1 MSSVSRQARPANAAT
16 SEKATPFLSAKHL
29 PEAMS
34 LTNTPGKVCSSD
46 VSAAE
51 DAERR
56 SSASRISPIS
66 PSRISSE
73 AYTSSH
79 RTGSRQRSSSSEAQ
93 AGVTPGV
100 VHGIDSMGTARYGK
114 DLPAELSTSTAKL
127 RIQKPSEPL
136 AVKLLAPPPA
146 LPERPALPPPPHASK
161 EPNTQSA
168 RASGVKSDSDA
179 AASALSPFD
188 PLHRDFAKPPS
199 DLLSLRTPS
208 TLPQES
214 HTPPRGQSPAT
225 HSARAG
231 APKVARNLGQRDL
244 SSVARSNAHLS
255 VLADLVDKKMFSEE
269 DVLLELE
276 AVRKRSLLT
285 SVPFNKRLL
294 PILAWY
300 LLRDKFG
307 DEAATRYVS
316 LLTSPAGTTPPDGA
330 VSTTS
335 TIASFLPRVNEIRR
349 VRREIKES
357 NRKKPKHHYAINP
370 PASPTEAAKLSDIE
384 GAHDKRRQ
392 LRRTAAFDALED
404 ASDIPTTGLLS
415 PQSRH
420 TLSSPCVRNRS
431 PLTYGRLHVY
441 TREDAVIDR
450 RDAKAEDRPVV
461 DVVVDAANRQ
471 DRAKNVFEVVEE
483 QASSVVEE
491 PSVFQGPGRKPPTTK
506 GTASKSMSKERV
518 PAPPASAH
526 AACALG
532 EATARSRH
540 GLQVHGSDA
549 CAMLD
554 VTPSIGVFSEVSPAN
569 ESEEG
574 LSLFYRE
581 FVGGADQERTP
592 SVSAFWKAI
601 TSSDTPAARTE
612 PGRRCLPARHPQ
624 HGHVD
629 RSGGPADYGA
639 SAQPSGLAGETVN
652 SSDLSAVADNTTS
665 ARSVVEYLHGVSGD
679 HEWYDGEATA
689 VPEENPASQTLA
701 STVAYSALNDPHESS
716 VGVGDTENTT
726 GAVYCLATS
735 FLLRDGCA
743 AEATDT
749 SKQQPEQRLY
759 AGLSSAESPTI
770 HTVMATEYYS
780 TLPNAS
786 TTTHRPECSQRS
798 RSEASWETS
807 SATMPSMTETFQEE
821 GAAGRKTGYGS
832 LIKSHI
838 DTAAMS
844 NADSIKAREG
854 TGTGLHTVAEYSAFT
869 DSGALAIG
877 PCDASDVQS
886 PTISKNGT
894 LRRGTSAATAAP
906 FSVLEASSDTT
917 DRTRQ
922 SAHRV
927 RGTATV
933 LKSPLLD
940 SGVHSSRSEG
950 RKTPFS
956 DLPATESLHDG
967 TPAYSMCDGC
977 TGTPANRPLE
987 ASSTPTLKPQ
997 LWVVEII
1004 GKGSRLNCS
1013 TPSPSA
1019 THPPTHTA
1027 HYNATTVPTQ
1037 ALVVLLATPVGLML
1051 SSTLRMA
1058 VHSLPLPF
1066 TIPHRGLQPLPLQ
1079 ALALSRPITASL
1091 LVELQPGAA
1100 YQMHWQLISETHA
1113 GTHHDSVRSR
1123 GGYGSMMEA
1132 DSAVAPDAGA
1142 ASRSNGGY
1150 SLGGR
1155 SETSVQSRGGYGSM
1169 MEADSAVAPD
1179 ASAASRSNGGYSL
1192 GGRSET
1198 SVQSRGGYGSMME
1211 ADSAVAPDA
1220 GAASRSN
1227 GGYSLGGRSET
1238 SVQSRGGYGSMMEAD
1253 SAVAPDA
1260 GAASRSNGGYS
1271 LGGRSETS
1279 VQSRGGYGSMM
1290 EADSAV
1296 APDASAASRSNGGYS
1311 LGGRSETSVQSRG
1324 GYGSMMEADSA
1335 VAPDAGAASRSNG
1348 GYSLGGRSE
1357 TSVQS
1362 RGGYGSMMEA
1372 DSAVA
1377 PDAGAASRSNGG
1389 YSLGG
1394 RSETSVQSRG
1404 GYGSMME
1411 ADSAVAPDAGAAS
1424 RSNGGYSL
1432 GGRSETSVQS
1442 RGGYGSMMEADSA
1455 VAPDAGAASR
1465 SNGGYSLG
1473 GRSETSVQSRGGYG
1487 SMMEADSAVA
1497 PDAGAAS
1504 RSNGGY
1510 SLGGRSETSVQSRGG
1525 YGSMMEAD
1533 SAVAPDAGAASRSNG
1548 GYSLGGRSET
1558 SVQSRGGYGS
1568 MMEADSAVA
1577 PDAGAA
1583 SRSNGGYSLGGR
1595 SETSVQSRGGYG
1607 SMMEA
1612 DSAVAPDASAASRSN
1627 GGYSLADGG
1636 CCSYP
1641 AGTSA
1646 LSASDKRAVKAGE
1659 SGDSTMNCSNEQ
1671 VGGRLANRGFADCA
1685 PAGSE
1690 SISWYAT
1697 DATVDHNPLAD
1708 ALQRLSERH
1717 VSCLKDNNACTFG
1730 ELGCQCATGKCQ
1742 VCTTEATR
1750 PPPRQP
1756 QPVPPSDEVARA
1768 QRFDRFAMR
1777 SSSTEKAPGCGSPAP
1792 PPPAAAPAEEKSLN
1806 TAVPL
1811 QSRQRKSRISSAR
1824 VSSRSNAT
1832 LVRVG
1837 AGFNLR
1843 TSPSP
1848 ARCAEEASTRQ
1859 ATQQVSTI
1867 SEFDAVT
1874 AFPAKS
1880 TPPGRCTDSDAN
1892 RTGSFLEGD
1901 GLRSQVTILTYPR
1914 SSADLSVHNMP
1925 DAASE
1930 RADAS
1935 IQQLREHQRSG
1946 FDFSGYCRADCL
1958 MMTPVSILQS
1968 SPGNSRIHDSKTV
1981 EFSTRPQAAAT
1992 APSGVSIPTDRTVC
2006 GALTAGDS
2014 AVTSS
2019 VVPLPLPPEATV
2031 VNPTVCAL
2039 SDELLRMPHDMTT
2052 VLLGGARQFG
2062 RFSTMQ
2068 AAHEEASGADDAEE
2082 VHKAEFTREVH
2093 TKHRNLAT
2101 LLCHSRLD
2109 ESGVA
2114 DVHSH
2119 VLESSAAVTKTGL
2132 ANADR
2137 SRSVGVLPRE
2147 QTEMDAAGVDEAR
2160 VDSSDESRETA
2171 TPADSD
2177 ADENWISS
2185 DPSTTQNTQ
2194 LAVSVPG
2201 RRFAHRPPMHPYN
2214 YVRADHDSPE
2224 QREQRQR
2231 RRTILDV
2238 PGVPYV
2244 DSPDISTHIDKK
2256 EAQKEKDRQ
2265 LFAMRWAERG
2275 LMWQQ
2280 QENEAQRYEECQVH
2294 FGAGKER
2301 PRGPRV
2307 MIMKPGQQG
2316 AVALPGP
2323 RLPNWQPTTSPVAP
2337 LREGQ
2342 QRPPRANAKAPL
2354 GPHSATASTPKAAD
2368 NEGGVGSYP
2377 MLRRL
2382 TADLAHTLDNCVAY
2396 GTLYDNSGPEVHEGC
2411 PLPHPSAP
2419 PYSLL
2424 QCRTLAVPQPS
2435 PAPKGAGEPA
2445 RDTVPRRNTDG
2456 NSVNNNAFVHEPE
2469 GEKNFHEAMLHL
2481 SRLMSGTRDK
2491 TTGTMSDG
2499 ASGTAIRG
2507 GRANNSGRI
2516 RTLRSSRRASD
2527 ATSGPA
2533 NSSSAKNRDSSEASG
2548 FSRVDFASLFM
2559 TPSYDLRCD
2568 EPTGMYNCTFLDQP
2582 LGQSAG
2588 VFSLA
2593 GTTSGFSTPP
2603 VSMTSRQTSKRKQN
2617 EESGSNARLGR
2628 HVEDTAAEASES
2640 VAMHLTK
2647 MEENME
2653 ESMCSQT
2660 AGTAMLR
2667 RVNGLALSQWKY
2679 VALVANKVMEKKT
2692 LVRASR
2698 ALSQRVLSV
2707 SGALELNVLPHDR
2720 LREASAG
2727 GAKRNDSLIFDAT
2740 TESRYVFDTDDDE
2753 VSVYDADGRP
2763 LLIPNMSDLWDD
2775 FRSSNSSDES
2785 LVFGE
2790 ADAFTV
2796 DDAQQR
2802 TRRQAP
2808 QNGSAN
2814 DSWGGRGYEYSN
2826 GDTNL
2831 YPAARGCP
2839 SSSAKMPWPQPDI
2852 YNGPKVYTGQSK
2864 FVDFTALSGIRL
2876 SDVKRVKSPC
2886 WYSIKLADAKRRQET
2901 DDRKS

>member
-977 TGTPANRPLE
+977 TGTRLSPPSTTIDGSSYAPSAPSGESAFGSLLHTNAETSAMGGGNYRQGFPIELFDSIAVSDASANTYSALQRDNSANAGPCC
-987 ASSTPTLKPQ
+987 ASRNTC
-997 LWVVEII
+997 WAHVVEHSAN
-1004 GKGSRLNCS
+1004 GGAQFATPLHDSASRPPAAAATGPRTVSAHHRLSSGRATARRSLSDALAAHLGDASVLHNHRTDDGHS
-1013 TPSPSA
+1013 TQSVDAPDTQSLTTVTSA
-1019 THPPTHTA
+1019 TSPP
-1027 HYNATTVPTQ
+1027 
-1037 ALVVLLATPVGLML
+1037 LD
-1051 SSTLRMA
+1051 
-1058 VHSLPLPF
+1058 
-1066 TIPHRGLQPLPLQ
+1066 
-1079 ALALSRPITASL
+1079 
-1091 LVELQPGAA
+1091 
-1100 YQMHWQLISETHA
+1100 A

-1132 DSAVAPDAGA
+1132 DSAVAPDAG
-1142 ASRSNGGY
+1142 
-1150 SLGGR
+1150 
-1155 SETSVQSRGGYGSM
+1155 
-1169 MEADSAVAPD
+1169 
-1179 ASAASRSNGGYSL
+1179 AASRSNGGYSL

-1335 VAPDAGAASRSNG
+1335 VAPDASAASRSNG

-1411 ADSAVAPDAGAAS
+1411 ADSAVAPDAS
-1424 RSNGGYSL
+1424 
-1432 GGRSETSVQS
+1432 
-1442 RGGYGSMMEADSA
+1442 
-1455 VAPDAGAASR
+1455 
-1465 SNGGYSLG
+1465 
-1473 GRSETSVQSRGGYG
+1473 
-1487 SMMEADSAVA
+1487 
-1497 PDAGAAS
+1497 
-1504 RSNGGY
+1504 
-1510 SLGGRSETSVQSRGG
+1510 
-1525 YGSMMEAD
+1525 
-1533 SAVAPDAGAASRSNG
+1533 
-1548 GYSLGGRSET
+1548 
-1558 SVQSRGGYGS
+1558 
-1568 MMEADSAVA
+1568 
-1577 PDAGAA
+1577 AA

-1690 SISWYAT
+1690 SISVERRVSRVESSRDCDAFASHTTALLVSEVVCNGCDSGSQPRSPTCSAVNPSQLTASTREEMAASTCTAFLGCGREGAT
-1697 DATVDHNPLAD
+1697 MSSIMDPDELAD

-1867 SEFDAVT
+1867 SELDAVT

-2323 RLPNWQPTTSPVAP
+2323 RLPNVP
-2337 LREGQ
+2337 
-2342 QRPPRANAKAPL
+2342 RPPMSMHPRSP
-2354 GPHSATASTPKAAD
+2354 G
-2368 NEGGVGSYP
+2368 YP
-2377 MLRRL
+2377 
-2382 TADLAHTLDNCVAY
+2382 
-2396 GTLYDNSGPEVHEGC
+2396 
-2411 PLPHPSAP
+2411 
-2419 PYSLL
+2419 
-2424 QCRTLAVPQPS
+2424 
-2435 PAPKGAGEPA
+2435 
-2445 RDTVPRRNTDG
+2445 PRR
-2456 NSVNNNAFVHEPE
+2456 
-2469 GEKNFHEAMLHL
+2469 
-2481 SRLMSGTRDK
+2481 
-2491 TTGTMSDG
+2491 
-2499 ASGTAIRG
+2499 
-2507 GRANNSGRI
+2507 
-2516 RTLRSSRRASD
+2516 
-2527 ATSGPA
+2527 
-2533 NSSSAKNRDSSEASG
+2533 
-2548 FSRVDFASLFM
+2548 
-2559 TPSYDLRCD
+2559 
-2568 EPTGMYNCTFLDQP
+2568 
-2582 LGQSAG
+2582 
-2588 VFSLA
+2588 
-2593 GTTSGFSTPP
+2593 
-2603 VSMTSRQTSKRKQN
+2603 
-2617 EESGSNARLGR
+2617 R
-2628 HVEDTAAEASES
+2628 H
-2640 VAMHLTK
+2640 
-2647 MEENME
+2647 
-2653 ESMCSQT
+2653 
-2660 AGTAMLR
+2660 R
-2667 RVNGLALSQWKY
+2667 
-2679 VALVANKVMEKKT
+2679 
-2692 LVRASR
+2692 
-2698 ALSQRVLSV
+2698 
-2707 SGALELNVLPHDR
+2707 
-2720 LREASAG
+2720 
-2727 GAKRNDSLIFDAT
+2727 
-2740 TESRYVFDTDDDE
+2740 
-2753 VSVYDADGRP
+2753 
-2763 LLIPNMSDLWDD
+2763 
-2775 FRSSNSSDES
+2775 
-2785 LVFGE
+2785 
-2790 ADAFTV
+2790 
-2796 DDAQQR
+2796 
-2802 TRRQAP
+2802 
-2808 QNGSAN
+2808 
-2814 DSWGGRGYEYSN
+2814 
-2826 GDTNL
+2826 
-2831 YPAARGCP
+2831 
-2839 SSSAKMPWPQPDI
+2839 
-2852 YNGPKVYTGQSK
+2852 
-2864 FVDFTALSGIRL
+2864 
-2876 SDVKRVKSPC
+2876 
-2886 WYSIKLADAKRRQET
+2886 
-2901 DDRKS
+2901 

>member
-34 LTNTPGKVCSSD
+34 LTNTPGKMCSSD

-285 SVPFNKRLL
+285 SAPFNKRLL

-639 SAQPSGLAGETVN
+639 SAQPSGLAGETVD
-652 SSDLSAVADNTTS
+652 SSDLSAVADNTIS

-950 RKTPFS
+950 RKTPFN

-1091 LVELQPGAA
+1091 LVEPQPGAA
-1100 YQMHWQLISETHA
+1100 YQMHWQLISETRPVDAPDTQSLTTVTSATSPPLDA
-1113 GTHHDSVRSR
+1113 GTHHDSVRSRGGYGSMMEADSAVAQDAGAASRSNGGYSLGGRSETSVRSRGGYGSMMEADSAVAQDAGAASRSNGGYSLGGRSETSVRSRGGYGSMMEADSAVAPDAGAASRSNGGYSLGGRSETSVRSR

-1169 MEADSAVAPD
+1169 MEADSAVAQD
-1179 ASAASRSNGGYSL
+1179 AGAASRSNGGYSL

-1198 SVQSRGGYGSMME
+1198 SVRSRGGYGSMMEADSAVAPDAGAASRSNGGYSLGGRSETSVRSRGGYGSMMEADSAVAQDAGAASRSNGGYSLGGRSETSVRSRGGYGSMMEADSAVAQDAGAASRSNGGYSLGGRSETSVRSRGGYGSMMEADSAVAQDAGAASRSNGGYSLGGRSETSVRSRGGYGSMMEADSAVAQDAGAASRSNGGYSLGGRSETSVRSRGGYGSMME

-1253 SAVAPDA
+1253 SAVAQDA

-1296 APDASAASRSNGGYS
+1296 AQTRALR
-1311 LGGRSETSVQSRG
+1311 RTSVRSRG

-1335 VAPDAGAASRSNG
+1335 VAQTR
-1348 GYSLGGRSE
+1348 RC
-1357 TSVQS
+1357 TSVRS

-1377 PDAGAASRSNGG
+1377 QDAG
-1389 YSLGG
+1389 
-1394 RSETSVQSRG
+1394 
-1404 GYGSMME
+1404 
-1411 ADSAVAPDAGAAS
+1411 
-1424 RSNGGYSL
+1424 
-1432 GGRSETSVQS
+1432 
-1442 RGGYGSMMEADSA
+1442 
-1455 VAPDAGAASR
+1455 
-1465 SNGGYSLG
+1465 
-1473 GRSETSVQSRGGYG
+1473 
-1487 SMMEADSAVA
+1487 
-1497 PDAGAAS
+1497 
-1504 RSNGGY
+1504 
-1510 SLGGRSETSVQSRGG
+1510 
-1525 YGSMMEAD
+1525 
-1533 SAVAPDAGAASRSNG
+1533 
-1548 GYSLGGRSET
+1548 
-1558 SVQSRGGYGS
+1558 
-1568 MMEADSAVA
+1568 
-1577 PDAGAA
+1577 
-1583 SRSNGGYSLGGR
+1583 
-1595 SETSVQSRGGYG
+1595 
-1607 SMMEA
+1607 
-1612 DSAVAPDASAASRSN
+1612 AASRSN

-1671 VGGRLANRGFADCA
+1671 VGGRLANRGFADSTA
-1685 PAGSE
+1685 
-1690 SISWYAT
+1690 
-1697 DATVDHNPLAD
+1697 
-1708 ALQRLSERH
+1708 R
-1717 VSCLKDNNACTFG
+1717 
-1730 ELGCQCATGKCQ
+1730 
-1742 VCTTEATR
+1742 
-1750 PPPRQP
+1750 
-1756 QPVPPSDEVARA
+1756 PPSDEVARA

-1792 PPPAAAPAEEKSLN
+1792 PPPAAEPAEEKSLN

-1848 ARCAEEASTRQ
+1848 ARCVEEASTRQ

-1867 SEFDAVT
+1867 SELDAVT

-1880 TPPGRCTDSDAN
+1880 TPPGRCTDSDATMPPAN
-1892 RTGSFLEGD
+1892 VLTPASNSF
-1901 GLRSQVTILTYPR
+1901 
-1914 SSADLSVHNMP
+1914 
-1925 DAASE
+1925 
-1930 RADAS
+1930 AS
-1935 IQQLREHQRSG
+1935 INAPALTSVATAAQTACDDSRLHTAELAG
-1946 FDFSGYCRADCL
+1946 D
-1958 MMTPVSILQS
+1958 
-1968 SPGNSRIHDSKTV
+1968 SRIHDSKTV

-2062 RFSTMQ
+2062 LFSTMQ

-2082 VHKAEFTREVH
+2082 VHKAEFTR
-2093 TKHRNLAT
+2093 
-2101 LLCHSRLD
+2101 

-2137 SRSVGVLPRE
+2137 SRSVGVLLRE

-2185 DPSTTQNTQ
+2185 DPSTTQNT
-2194 LAVSVPG
+2194 
-2201 RRFAHRPPMHPYN
+2201 N
-2214 YVRADHDSPE
+2214 
-2224 QREQRQR
+2224 
-2231 RRTILDV
+2231 
-2238 PGVPYV
+2238 
-2244 DSPDISTHIDKK
+2244 
-2256 EAQKEKDRQ
+2256 
-2265 LFAMRWAERG
+2265 
-2275 LMWQQ
+2275 
-2280 QENEAQRYEECQVH
+2280 
-2294 FGAGKER
+2294 
-2301 PRGPRV
+2301 
-2307 MIMKPGQQG
+2307 
-2316 AVALPGP
+2316 
-2323 RLPNWQPTTSPVAP
+2323 
-2337 LREGQ
+2337 
-2342 QRPPRANAKAPL
+2342 
-2354 GPHSATASTPKAAD
+2354 
-2368 NEGGVGSYP
+2368 
-2377 MLRRL
+2377 
-2382 TADLAHTLDNCVAY
+2382 
-2396 GTLYDNSGPEVHEGC
+2396 
-2411 PLPHPSAP
+2411 
-2419 PYSLL
+2419 
-2424 QCRTLAVPQPS
+2424 
-2435 PAPKGAGEPA
+2435 
-2445 RDTVPRRNTDG
+2445 
-2456 NSVNNNAFVHEPE
+2456 
-2469 GEKNFHEAMLHL
+2469 
-2481 SRLMSGTRDK
+2481 
-2491 TTGTMSDG
+2491 
-2499 ASGTAIRG
+2499 
-2507 GRANNSGRI
+2507 
-2516 RTLRSSRRASD
+2516 
-2527 ATSGPA
+2527 
-2533 NSSSAKNRDSSEASG
+2533 
-2548 FSRVDFASLFM
+2548 
-2559 TPSYDLRCD
+2559 
-2568 EPTGMYNCTFLDQP
+2568 
-2582 LGQSAG
+2582 
-2588 VFSLA
+2588 
-2593 GTTSGFSTPP
+2593 
-2603 VSMTSRQTSKRKQN
+2603 
-2617 EESGSNARLGR
+2617 
-2628 HVEDTAAEASES
+2628 
-2640 VAMHLTK
+2640 
-2647 MEENME
+2647 
-2653 ESMCSQT
+2653 
-2660 AGTAMLR
+2660 
-2667 RVNGLALSQWKY
+2667 
-2679 VALVANKVMEKKT
+2679 
-2692 LVRASR
+2692 
-2698 ALSQRVLSV
+2698 
-2707 SGALELNVLPHDR
+2707 
-2720 LREASAG
+2720 
-2727 GAKRNDSLIFDAT
+2727 
-2740 TESRYVFDTDDDE
+2740 
-2753 VSVYDADGRP
+2753 
-2763 LLIPNMSDLWDD
+2763 
-2775 FRSSNSSDES
+2775 
-2785 LVFGE
+2785 
-2790 ADAFTV
+2790 
-2796 DDAQQR
+2796 
-2802 TRRQAP
+2802 
-2808 QNGSAN
+2808 
-2814 DSWGGRGYEYSN
+2814 
-2826 GDTNL
+2826 
-2831 YPAARGCP
+2831 
-2839 SSSAKMPWPQPDI
+2839 
-2852 YNGPKVYTGQSK
+2852 
-2864 FVDFTALSGIRL
+2864 
-2876 SDVKRVKSPC
+2876 
-2886 WYSIKLADAKRRQET
+2886 
-2901 DDRKS
+2901 

>member
-977 TGTPANRPLE
+977 TGTRLSPPSTTIDGSSYAPSAPSGESAFGSLLHTNAETSAMGGGNYRQGFPIELFDSIAVSDASANTYSALQRDNSANAGPCC
-987 ASSTPTLKPQ
+987 ASRNTC
-997 LWVVEII
+997 WAHVVEHSAN
-1004 GKGSRLNCS
+1004 GGAQFATPLHDSASRPPAAAATGPRTVSAHHRLSSGRATARRSLSDALAAHLGDASVLHNHRTDDSHS
-1013 TPSPSA
+1013 TQSVDAPDTQSLTTVTSA
-1019 THPPTHTA
+1019 TSPP
-1027 HYNATTVPTQ
+1027 
-1037 ALVVLLATPVGLML
+1037 LD
-1051 SSTLRMA
+1051 
-1058 VHSLPLPF
+1058 
-1066 TIPHRGLQPLPLQ
+1066 
-1079 ALALSRPITASL
+1079 
-1091 LVELQPGAA
+1091 
-1100 YQMHWQLISETHA
+1100 A

-1132 DSAVAPDAGA
+1132 DSAVAPDAG
-1142 ASRSNGGY
+1142 
-1150 SLGGR
+1150 
-1155 SETSVQSRGGYGSM
+1155 
-1169 MEADSAVAPD
+1169 
-1179 ASAASRSNGGYSL
+1179 
-1192 GGRSET
+1192 
-1198 SVQSRGGYGSMME
+1198 
-1211 ADSAVAPDA
+1211 
-1220 GAASRSN
+1220 
-1227 GGYSLGGRSET
+1227 
-1238 SVQSRGGYGSMMEAD
+1238 
-1253 SAVAPDA
+1253 
-1260 GAASRSNGGYS
+1260 
-1271 LGGRSETS
+1271 
-1279 VQSRGGYGSMM
+1279 
-1290 EADSAV
+1290 
-1296 APDASAASRSNGGYS
+1296 
-1311 LGGRSETSVQSRG
+1311 
-1324 GYGSMMEADSA
+1324 
-1335 VAPDAGAASRSNG
+1335 
-1348 GYSLGGRSE
+1348 
-1357 TSVQS
+1357 
-1362 RGGYGSMMEA
+1362 
-1372 DSAVA
+1372 
-1377 PDAGAASRSNGG
+1377 
-1389 YSLGG
+1389 
-1394 RSETSVQSRG
+1394 
-1404 GYGSMME
+1404 
-1411 ADSAVAPDAGAAS
+1411 
-1424 RSNGGYSL
+1424 
-1432 GGRSETSVQS
+1432 
-1442 RGGYGSMMEADSA
+1442 
-1455 VAPDAGAASR
+1455 
-1465 SNGGYSLG
+1465 
-1473 GRSETSVQSRGGYG
+1473 
-1487 SMMEADSAVA
+1487 
-1497 PDAGAAS
+1497 
-1504 RSNGGY
+1504 
-1510 SLGGRSETSVQSRGG
+1510 
-1525 YGSMMEAD
+1525 
-1533 SAVAPDAGAASRSNG
+1533 
-1548 GYSLGGRSET
+1548 
-1558 SVQSRGGYGS
+1558 
-1568 MMEADSAVA
+1568 
-1577 PDAGAA
+1577 
-1583 SRSNGGYSLGGR
+1583 
-1595 SETSVQSRGGYG
+1595 
-1607 SMMEA
+1607 
-1612 DSAVAPDASAASRSN
+1612 AASRSN

-1690 SISWYAT
+1690 SISVERRVSRVESSRDCDAFASHTTALLVSEVVCNGCDSGSQPRSPTCSAVNPSQLTASTREEMAASTCTAFLGCGREGAT
-1697 DATVDHNPLAD
+1697 MSSIMDPDELAD

-2323 RLPNWQPTTSPVAP
+2323 RLPNVP
-2337 LREGQ
+2337 
-2342 QRPPRANAKAPL
+2342 RPPMSMHPRSP
-2354 GPHSATASTPKAAD
+2354 G
-2368 NEGGVGSYP
+2368 YP
-2377 MLRRL
+2377 
-2382 TADLAHTLDNCVAY
+2382 
-2396 GTLYDNSGPEVHEGC
+2396 
-2411 PLPHPSAP
+2411 
-2419 PYSLL
+2419 
-2424 QCRTLAVPQPS
+2424 
-2435 PAPKGAGEPA
+2435 
-2445 RDTVPRRNTDG
+2445 PRR
-2456 NSVNNNAFVHEPE
+2456 
-2469 GEKNFHEAMLHL
+2469 
-2481 SRLMSGTRDK
+2481 
-2491 TTGTMSDG
+2491 
-2499 ASGTAIRG
+2499 
-2507 GRANNSGRI
+2507 
-2516 RTLRSSRRASD
+2516 
-2527 ATSGPA
+2527 
-2533 NSSSAKNRDSSEASG
+2533 
-2548 FSRVDFASLFM
+2548 
-2559 TPSYDLRCD
+2559 
-2568 EPTGMYNCTFLDQP
+2568 
-2582 LGQSAG
+2582 
-2588 VFSLA
+2588 
-2593 GTTSGFSTPP
+2593 
-2603 VSMTSRQTSKRKQN
+2603 
-2617 EESGSNARLGR
+2617 R
-2628 HVEDTAAEASES
+2628 H
-2640 VAMHLTK
+2640 
-2647 MEENME
+2647 
-2653 ESMCSQT
+2653 
-2660 AGTAMLR
+2660 R
-2667 RVNGLALSQWKY
+2667 
-2679 VALVANKVMEKKT
+2679 
-2692 LVRASR
+2692 
-2698 ALSQRVLSV
+2698 
-2707 SGALELNVLPHDR
+2707 
-2720 LREASAG
+2720 
-2727 GAKRNDSLIFDAT
+2727 
-2740 TESRYVFDTDDDE
+2740 
-2753 VSVYDADGRP
+2753 
-2763 LLIPNMSDLWDD
+2763 
-2775 FRSSNSSDES
+2775 
-2785 LVFGE
+2785 
-2790 ADAFTV
+2790 
-2796 DDAQQR
+2796 
-2802 TRRQAP
+2802 
-2808 QNGSAN
+2808 
-2814 DSWGGRGYEYSN
+2814 
-2826 GDTNL
+2826 
-2831 YPAARGCP
+2831 
-2839 SSSAKMPWPQPDI
+2839 
-2852 YNGPKVYTGQSK
+2852 
-2864 FVDFTALSGIRL
+2864 
-2876 SDVKRVKSPC
+2876 
-2886 WYSIKLADAKRRQET
+2886 
-2901 DDRKS
+2901 

>member
-146 LPERPALPPPPHASK
+146 LPERPALPSPPHASK

-285 SVPFNKRLL
+285 SAPFNKRLL

-506 GTASKSMSKERV
+506 GTASKSMSKERA

-665 ARSVVEYLHGVSGD
+665 ARSVVEYLHGVGGD

-689 VPEENPASQTLA
+689 VPEENPTSQTLA

-743 AEATDT
+743 SEATDT

-869 DSGALAIG
+869 DSGTLAIG

-967 TPAYSMCDGC
+967 TPAYSMCNGC
-977 TGTPANRPLE
+977 TGTRLSPPSTTIDGSSYAPSAPSGESAFGSLLHTNAETSAMGGGNYRQGFPIELFDSIAVSDASANTYSALQRDNSANAGPCC
-987 ASSTPTLKPQ
+987 ASRNTC
-997 LWVVEII
+997 WAHVVEHSAN
-1004 GKGSRLNCS
+1004 GGAQFATPLHDSASRPPAAAATGPRTVSAHHRLSSGRATARRSLSDALAAHLGDASVIHNHRTDDGHS
-1013 TPSPSA
+1013 TQSVDAPDTQSLTTVTSA
-1019 THPPTHTA
+1019 TSPP
-1027 HYNATTVPTQ
+1027 
-1037 ALVVLLATPVGLML
+1037 LD
-1051 SSTLRMA
+1051 
-1058 VHSLPLPF
+1058 
-1066 TIPHRGLQPLPLQ
+1066 
-1079 ALALSRPITASL
+1079 
-1091 LVELQPGAA
+1091 
-1100 YQMHWQLISETHA
+1100 A
-1113 GTHHDSVRSR
+1113 GTHHDSVRSRGGYGSMMEADSAVAPDAGAASRSNGGYSLGGRGGYGSMMEADSAVAPDAGAASRSNGGYSVGGRGGYGSMMEADSAVAPDAGAASRSNGGYSVGGRSETSVRSRGGYGSMMEADSAVAPDAGAASRSNGGYSLGGRGGYGSMMEADSAVAPDAGAASRSNGGYSVGGRSETSVRSR

-1179 ASAASRSNGGYSL
+1179 ASAASRSNGGYSV

-1227 GGYSLGGRSET
+1227 GGYSLGGR
-1238 SVQSRGGYGSMMEAD
+1238 GGYGSMMEAD

-1271 LGGRSETS
+1271 VGGRSETS
-1279 VQSRGGYGSMM
+1279 VR
-1290 EADSAV
+1290 
-1296 APDASAASRSNGGYS
+1296 
-1311 LGGRSETSVQSRG
+1311 
-1324 GYGSMMEADSA
+1324 
-1335 VAPDAGAASRSNG
+1335 
-1348 GYSLGGRSE
+1348 
-1357 TSVQS
+1357 
-1362 RGGYGSMMEA
+1362 
-1372 DSAVA
+1372 
-1377 PDAGAASRSNGG
+1377 
-1389 YSLGG
+1389 
-1394 RSETSVQSRG
+1394 
-1404 GYGSMME
+1404 
-1411 ADSAVAPDAGAAS
+1411 
-1424 RSNGGYSL
+1424 
-1432 GGRSETSVQS
+1432 
-1442 RGGYGSMMEADSA
+1442 
-1455 VAPDAGAASR
+1455 
-1465 SNGGYSLG
+1465 
-1473 GRSETSVQSRGGYG
+1473 
-1487 SMMEADSAVA
+1487 
-1497 PDAGAAS
+1497 
-1504 RSNGGY
+1504 
-1510 SLGGRSETSVQSRGG
+1510 
-1525 YGSMMEAD
+1525 
-1533 SAVAPDAGAASRSNG
+1533 
-1548 GYSLGGRSET
+1548 
-1558 SVQSRGGYGS
+1558 SRGGYGS

-1690 SISWYAT
+1690 SISVERRVSRVESSRDCDAFASHTTALLVSEVVCNGCDSGSQPRSPTCSAVNPSQLTASTREEMAASTCTAFLGCGREGAT
-1697 DATVDHNPLAD
+1697 MSSIMDPDELAD

-1756 QPVPPSDEVARA
+1756 QPAPPSDEVARA

-1792 PPPAAAPAEEKSLN
+1792 PPPAAEPAEEKSLN

-1848 ARCAEEASTRQ
+1848 ARCVEEASTRQ

-1867 SEFDAVT
+1867 SELDAVT

-1880 TPPGRCTDSDAN
+1880 TPPGRCTDSDAS
-1892 RTGSFLEGD
+1892 RTGSFLERD

-1958 MMTPVSILQS
+1958 LMTPVSILQS

-2019 VVPLPLPPEATV
+2019 FVPLPLPPEATV

-2062 RFSTMQ
+2062 LFSTMQ

-2093 TKHRNLAT
+2093 TKHRNLGT

-2137 SRSVGVLPRE
+2137 SRSFGVLLRE

-2185 DPSTTQNTQ
+2185 DPSTTQNTE

-2323 RLPNWQPTTSPVAP
+2323 RLPNVP
-2337 LREGQ
+2337 
-2342 QRPPRANAKAPL
+2342 RPPMSMHPRSP
-2354 GPHSATASTPKAAD
+2354 G
-2368 NEGGVGSYP
+2368 YP
-2377 MLRRL
+2377 
-2382 TADLAHTLDNCVAY
+2382 
-2396 GTLYDNSGPEVHEGC
+2396 
-2411 PLPHPSAP
+2411 
-2419 PYSLL
+2419 
-2424 QCRTLAVPQPS
+2424 
-2435 PAPKGAGEPA
+2435 
-2445 RDTVPRRNTDG
+2445 PRR
-2456 NSVNNNAFVHEPE
+2456 
-2469 GEKNFHEAMLHL
+2469 
-2481 SRLMSGTRDK
+2481 
-2491 TTGTMSDG
+2491 
-2499 ASGTAIRG
+2499 
-2507 GRANNSGRI
+2507 
-2516 RTLRSSRRASD
+2516 
-2527 ATSGPA
+2527 
-2533 NSSSAKNRDSSEASG
+2533 
-2548 FSRVDFASLFM
+2548 
-2559 TPSYDLRCD
+2559 
-2568 EPTGMYNCTFLDQP
+2568 
-2582 LGQSAG
+2582 
-2588 VFSLA
+2588 
-2593 GTTSGFSTPP
+2593 
-2603 VSMTSRQTSKRKQN
+2603 
-2617 EESGSNARLGR
+2617 R
-2628 HVEDTAAEASES
+2628 H
-2640 VAMHLTK
+2640 
-2647 MEENME
+2647 
-2653 ESMCSQT
+2653 
-2660 AGTAMLR
+2660 R
-2667 RVNGLALSQWKY
+2667 
-2679 VALVANKVMEKKT
+2679 
-2692 LVRASR
+2692 
-2698 ALSQRVLSV
+2698 
-2707 SGALELNVLPHDR
+2707 
-2720 LREASAG
+2720 
-2727 GAKRNDSLIFDAT
+2727 
-2740 TESRYVFDTDDDE
+2740 
-2753 VSVYDADGRP
+2753 
-2763 LLIPNMSDLWDD
+2763 
-2775 FRSSNSSDES
+2775 
-2785 LVFGE
+2785 
-2790 ADAFTV
+2790 
-2796 DDAQQR
+2796 
-2802 TRRQAP
+2802 
-2808 QNGSAN
+2808 
-2814 DSWGGRGYEYSN
+2814 
-2826 GDTNL
+2826 
-2831 YPAARGCP
+2831 
-2839 SSSAKMPWPQPDI
+2839 
-2852 YNGPKVYTGQSK
+2852 
-2864 FVDFTALSGIRL
+2864 
-2876 SDVKRVKSPC
+2876 
-2886 WYSIKLADAKRRQET
+2886 
-2901 DDRKS
+2901 